1 MLCRGR
7 RQETSRQGAQ
17 GIPLEMQTRLT
28 SARGKSSFEHD
39 DSKIESSTLYLFV
52 LPNDLIPKTP
62 QLFKI
67 MLCTLGH

>member
-1 MLCRGR
+1 
-7 RQETSRQGAQ
+7 
-17 GIPLEMQTRLT
+17 MQTRLT